1 MSANGST
8 SHWRE
13 RLASPLT
20 WHFAGL
26 LVLLVVAVVLAI
38 RLGMDWAAMNSHSTD
53 VLANK
58 QIQLKALE
66 IQTAPL
72 RGLDKRVG
80 ATRGQMLAFY
90 KKRIPADY
98 SLISSRIGSL
108 AVDSGVRL
116 TRLVYTQ
123 GDPGSELTEIS
134 IDAGI
139 GGSYPSIM
147 RFINSIERDQTFF
160 IIRAM
165 ALTSQQGGLV
175 NLRLR
180 VSTWLRAADAVA
192 LPPTPPAD
200 QLSPGQSGPDD
211 SAPSQPAPHSSLH
224 QSSPG
229 KEGE

>member
-1 MSANGST
+1 MTANGSP
-8 SHWRE
+8 SQWHE

-20 WHFAGL
+20 WHFVGLAVL
-26 LVLLVVAVVLAI
+26 LVLAI
-38 RLGMDWAAMNSHSTD
+38 ILGVRLGLDWSAMNGRSTD

-72 RGLDKRVG
+72 RGLDKRVDK
-80 ATRGQMLAFY
+80 TRAQMQAFY
-90 KKRIPADY
+90 KKRIPPDY
-98 SLISSRIGSL
+98 SLISTRIGSL

-116 TRLVYTQ
+116 SRIIYTQ
-123 GDPGSELTEIS
+123 GEPGSDLAEIS
-134 IDAGI
+134 IDVGI
-139 GGSYPSIM
+139 SGSYPAIM
-147 RFINSIERDQTFF
+147 HFINGIERDQTFF

-180 VSTWLRAADAVA
+180 VSTWLRAADAA
-192 LPPTPPAD
+192 ASGLPSNSPSD
-200 QLSPGQSGPDD
+200 RSSPGDE
-211 SAPSQPAPHSSLH
+211 SAPNPSAPRSSAPRP
-224 QSSPG
+224 SAG